1 MLNVISCFVAAFC
14 QLFFFSPF
22 FSSTLVI
29 YSLQAMCAFC
39 STQTCTHHS
48 AVQIDFCLNWSL
60 GVTQWKDTWTER
72 RAKRDFYVT
81 NIQVLNHSVCFE
93 EAEFSIFKRPP
104 LETVTGGWI
113 QNSLQLSTTHEN
125 SFTSTCAEVKL
136 KFGECCQNISH
147 TWKPFFVTGERD
159 RCHLVWVIK
168 AHINGKNVSP
178 DGYSNIIWIYII
190 NICPCVHVF

>member
-1 MLNVISCFVAAFC
+1 M
-14 QLFFFSPF
+14 
-22 FSSTLVI
+22 
-29 YSLQAMCAFC
+29 
-39 STQTCTHHS
+39 
-48 AVQIDFCLNWSL
+48 QIDFCLNWSL

-147 TWKPFFVTGERD
+147 TWKPFFVMGERD
-159 RCHLVWVIK
+159 RYHLVWVIK
-168 AHINGKNVSP
+168 AHVNGKNVSP
-178 DGYSNIIWIYII
+178 DGYSNLIWIYII